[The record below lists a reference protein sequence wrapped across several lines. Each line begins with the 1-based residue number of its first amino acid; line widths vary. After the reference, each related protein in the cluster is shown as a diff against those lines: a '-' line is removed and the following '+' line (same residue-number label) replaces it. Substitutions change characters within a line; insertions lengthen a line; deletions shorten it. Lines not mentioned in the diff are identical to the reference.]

1 MECLSILCYAL
12 SQIKE
17 FVTYARFRRVQHIS
31 PTTGFQGDL
40 LPFLLPSIIFQEFI
54 NLLFSNPSEPA
65 SMGTQM
71 DNDEILLNIETK
83 ETRYAYLKN
92 GKLTDL
98 ILERKKSRQLT
109 GNIYRGQV
117 TNVLHNIQSAFVK
130 INEGENGFI
139 HMSDILENT
148 KKFEQLFDMDFD
160 LDYDIQAVD
169 LNKRRDVKNIDEVLK
184 PDQPVLVQV
193 VKEPIG
199 TKGAR
204 LTSNIS
210 IAGRYLVLLPN
221 SPHRGVSRKI
231 EDRQIRE
238 RLKKLIR
245 AFEMPHDMGL
255 ICRTA
260 SAHATREILIEEA
273 HELLE
278 TWKSIVEKFENSKKP
293 TLLFEESDILKRA
306 VMTCIDKKYGR
317 LLIDDYATYKQCK
330 HYYNRFKSEHPLRI
344 EYYRDNLPMFER
356 FNVERE
362 IEKALRRK
370 IWLPS
375 GGYLYFDRTEA
386 MYTVDVNSGR
396 STKTEGNLEET
407 LVRINLEA
415 AEEVARQLRLRNIG
429 GLVVIDFIDMRTRK
443 NQRRIL
449 EKLKASMKED
459 AAKCT
464 ILGMSEFGL
473 IEMTRQRN
481 RESLMQTLFTHC
493 PYCTGSGR
501 IKNHES
507 VVIEIERAI
516 KKACSMHE
524 EFGLTLVVHPELNK
538 FMEREREKTALTK
551 FTRKL
556 KGALEFEVSDLL
568 HLNDFHLYSSITK
581 ELIGV

>member
-1 MECLSILCYAL
+1 
-12 SQIKE
+12 
-17 FVTYARFRRVQHIS
+17 
-31 PTTGFQGDL
+31 
-40 LPFLLPSIIFQEFI
+40 
-54 NLLFSNPSEPA
+54 
-65 SMGTQM
+65 MGTQM